1 MGYIGG
7 GETDGKGLYNCGGGI
22 HRKKWANWRAPEGQ
36 ADISSKLL
44 DIVESTVSDLW
55 V

>member
-1 MGYIGG
+1 M
-7 GETDGKGLYNCGGGI
+7 DGKGLHKGDGGI
-22 HRKKWANWRAPEGQ
+22 HRKKQAAWRAPEGR

-44 DIVESTVSDLW
+44 DIIKSNVRDLW